1 MKDDIL
7 IRKKVNEQLVKFSDK
22 LSEGLKKTKKKFI
35 HQMLFG
41 IQASKDIKLSEISRS
56 LEKDI
61 RLIKTENRLSR
72 NLKEQ

>member
-7 IRKKVNEQLVKFSDK
+7 IREKVNEQLVKFSDK